1 MAQAVIAYAANCDNL
16 GALGDA
22 VELITEKHVSLHIQP
37 EQYLIVGKCLLKAIK
52 EILGDIATEEILN
65 EWKTAI
71 FFLAGILIE
80 VEKKKYEAQIVQKG
94 KKYMLSI
101 IPKLYKDLNTCM
113 VVLKLLAIGLQVLS
127 SWVLLLFPSI
137 M

>member
-1 MAQAVIAYAANCDNL
+1 MLVFSKSLPTSQGRALAQAVIAYAANCDNL

-80 VEKKKYEAQIVQKG
+80 IEKKKYEAQIVQEG
-94 KKYMLSI
+94 KKYMLDI
-101 IPKLYKDLNTCM
+101 IAKLYRNILDAK
-113 VVLKLLAIGLQVLS
+113 GEQH
-127 SWVLLLFPSI
+127 F
-137 M
+137 

>member
-80 VEKKKYEAQIVQKG
+80 IEKKKYEAQIVQEG
-94 KKYMLSI
+94 KKYMLDI
-101 IPKLYKDLNTCM
+101 IAKLYKNKKAHIIFSFLN
-113 VVLKLLAIGLQVLS
+113 
-127 SWVLLLFPSI
+127 
-137 M
+137 

>member
-1 MAQAVIAYAANCDNL
+1 MIAYAANCDNL

-80 VEKKKYEAQIVQKG
+80 IEKKKYEAQIVQEG
-94 KKYMLSI
+94 KKHMLTI
-101 IPKLYKDLNTCM
+101 IIKSYKDILYG
-113 VVLKLLAIGLQVLS
+113 VKKAHSIFG
-127 SWVLLLFPSI
+127 FPN
-137 M
+137 

>member
-65 EWKTAI
+65 EWKTAL

-94 KKYMLSI
+94 KKHMLSI
-101 IPKLYKDLNTCM
+101 SPKLYKKKAHTIFGFLN
-113 VVLKLLAIGLQVLS
+113 
-127 SWVLLLFPSI
+127 
-137 M
+137 